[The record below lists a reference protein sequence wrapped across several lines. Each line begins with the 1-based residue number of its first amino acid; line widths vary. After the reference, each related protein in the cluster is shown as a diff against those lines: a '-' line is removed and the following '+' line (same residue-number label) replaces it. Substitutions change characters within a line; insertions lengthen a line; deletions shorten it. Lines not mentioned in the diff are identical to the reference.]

1 MPRITPEMAFV
12 GIDVSKERLDVHA
25 RPSGETRGLTHD
37 AAGLKTLLRWLLA
50 LAPTLVVVEATGGLE
65 RRLVR
70 ALSTAGLA
78 VAVVNPRQARRFA
91 QALGLLAKTDRI
103 DARGLALYAERIRP
117 EPRAQPSPEL
127 ERLAALVARRRQLI
141 DLGVQE
147 QNRLGQAV
155 ESLVRRQIAD
165 TLALIARQRAEVEA
179 ALGDAIADHPAWC
192 VRSALIQTMPGAGAG
207 LAHLLIAQ
215 LPELG
220 RLSRKQI
227 ASLAG
232 LAPHPRDSG
241 RRHQHRSI
249 GGGRGALRA
258 VLYMAAMSAIRC
270 NPLYRQLHQR
280 LRGCGK
286 PAKLA
291 LVAVMRHML
300 VALNAMLRDN
310 RPWRPAT
317 HPA

>member
-1 MPRITPEMAFV
+1 M
-12 GIDVSKERLDVHA
+12 
-25 RPSGETRGLTHD
+25 
-37 AAGLKTLLRWLLA
+37 LLRWLLA
-50 LAPTLVVVEATGGLE
+50 LAPALVVVEASGGLE

-91 QALGLLAKTDRI
+91 QALGLLAKTERI

-117 EPRAQPSPEL
+117 APRAQPSPEL

-155 ESLVRRQIAD
+155 DALVRRQIDD
-165 TLALIARQRAEVEA
+165 TLALIARQRAEIEA

-192 VRSALIQTMPGAGAG
+192 ARRALIQTMPGAGAG
-207 LAHLLIAQ
+207 LAHLRIAQ

-220 RLSRKQI
+220 RLRRTQI

-241 RRHQHRSI
+241 RRRQHRSI
-249 GGGRGALRA
+249 GGGRGAVRA
-258 VLYMAAMSAIRC
+258 VLYMAALSAIRC
-270 NPLYRQLHQR
+270 KPPLSAAPPAPPELRQARQARPGRGHAPHARRPQR
-280 LRGCGK
+280 HAQRQ
-286 PAKLA
+286 PAMATRHASRLTP
-291 LVAVMRHML
+291 LTVA
-300 VALNAMLRDN
+300 D
-310 RPWRPAT
+310 PASHGST
-317 HPA
+317 GG

>member
-1 MPRITPEMAFV
+1 MCNAQ
-12 GIDVSKERLDVHA
+12 
-25 RPSGETRGLTHD
+25 PSGETRSLPHD
-37 AAGLKTLLRWLLA
+37 AAGLKRLLRWLLA
-50 LAPTLVVVEATGGLE
+50 LAPKLVVVEATGGLE

-70 ALSTAGLA
+70 ALSAAGLA

-117 EPRAQPSPEL
+117 EPRPQPSPEL

-147 QNRLGQAV
+147 HNRRGQAV
-155 ESLVRRQIAD
+155 DALVRRQIER
-165 TLALIARQRAEVEA
+165 TLALLARQRAEVEA
-179 ALGDAIADHPAWC
+179 ALGEAIAADPDWC
-192 VRSALIQTMPGAGAG
+192 ARRALIQSMPGAGAG

-241 RRHQHRSI
+241 RRHQRRSI

-310 RPWRPAT
+310 RPWQPALN
-317 HPA
+317 PA

>member
-1 MPRITPEMAFV
+1 MPRITPERAFV
-12 GIDVSKERLDVHA
+12 GIDVSKEQLDVHA
-25 RPSGETRGLTHD
+25 RPSGETRSLPHD
-37 AAGLKTLLRWLLA
+37 AAGLKRLLRWLLA
-50 LAPTLVVVEATGGLE
+50 LAPRLVVVEATGGLE

-70 ALSTAGLA
+70 ALSAAGLA

-117 EPRAQPSPEL
+117 EPRPQPSPEL

-147 QNRLGQAV
+147 HNRRGQAV
-155 ESLVRRQIAD
+155 DALVRRQIER
-165 TLALIARQRAEVEA
+165 TLALLARQRAEVEA
-179 ALGDAIADHPAWC
+179 ALGEAIAADPDWC
-192 VRSALIQTMPGAGAG
+192 ARRALIQSMPGAGAG

-241 RRHQHRSI
+241 RRHQRRSI

-310 RPWRPAT
+310 RPWQPALN
-317 HPA
+317 PA

>member
-1 MPRITPEMAFV
+1 MPRITPERAFV
-12 GIDVSKERLDVHA
+12 GIDVSKEQLDVHA
-25 RPSGETRGLTHD
+25 RPSGETRSLPHD
-37 AAGLKTLLRWLLA
+37 AAGLKRLLRWLLA
-50 LAPTLVVVEATGGLE
+50 LAPKLVVVEATGGLE

-70 ALSTAGLA
+70 ALSAAGLA

-117 EPRAQPSPEL
+117 EPRPQPSPEL

-147 QNRLGQAV
+147 HNRRGQAV
-155 ESLVRRQIAD
+155 DALVRRQIER
-165 TLALIARQRAEVEA
+165 TLALLARQRAEVEA
-179 ALGDAIADHPAWC
+179 ALGEAIAADPDWC
-192 VRSALIQTMPGAGAG
+192 ARRALIQSMPGAGAG

-241 RRHQHRSI
+241 RRHQRRSI

-310 RPWRPAT
+310 RPWQPALN
-317 HPA
+317 PA